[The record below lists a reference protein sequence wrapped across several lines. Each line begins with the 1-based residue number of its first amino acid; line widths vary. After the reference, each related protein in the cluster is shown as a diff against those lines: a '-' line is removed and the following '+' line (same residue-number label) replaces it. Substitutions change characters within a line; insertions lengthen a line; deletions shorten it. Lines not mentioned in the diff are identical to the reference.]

1 MNKSIAIKIHLI
13 LLMIVLGTLFY
24 MFLIYKN
31 IKLIENDVDLLKAQ
45 MNTVLPPDVKNM
57 QEKLREMINKD
68 NMEDN
73 EIVIT
78 KEHTFVDL
86 TEGNDIKEDIQE
98 NVIEDIQEIESLED
112 DNESVKTQDIKKIFT
127 ESEIEPL
134 EEEIEIPEKENTPE
148 HPFKSM
154 TVSELSNQKYDDLKS
169 FLKDHGES
177 VKGTKVELA
186 KKILEILNSK

>member
-1 MNKSIAIKIHLI
+1 
-13 LLMIVLGTLFY
+13 MIVLGTLFY

-45 MNTVLPPDVKNM
+45 MSTVLPPDVKNM

-68 NMEDN
+68 TMEDN
-73 EIVIT
+73 EIIIT

-86 TEGNDIKEDIQE
+86 TGSDDNKEETIIENIIDDESIQ
-98 NVIEDIQEIESLED
+98 NESVC
-112 DNESVKTQDIKKIFT
+112 DNESVKTEDIKKIFT
-127 ESEIEPL
+127 EPETEV
-134 EEEIEIPEKENTPE
+134 EVKEEIIEEIKESIPD

-154 TVSELSNQKYDDLKS
+154 SVSELSNQKYDDLKS

-186 KKILEILNSK
+186 KKILEILYVK